1 MSGEGGMNES
11 LWYSNYGTVIPALGK
26 MEGAS
31 SLVPRPGGQE
41 SEQGSCGGGSQA
53 PCV

>member
-31 SLVPRPGGQE
+31 SLAPRPGRQE